1 MGKTGSEIV
10 MQAEAMGEALE
21 KLADGIVESSRDRQK
36 LVLVG
41 IHTGGVHL
49 ARRLQRVIF
58 RKYDLSVPV
67 GTLDITLYRD
77 DWTRLHTQPV
87 VKATDLPFGIDDRE
101 VVLVDDV
108 LFTGRTIRAALD
120 ALIDYG
126 RPRTVRVAV
135 LVDRG
140 HRELPIFAQFVGL
153 PARHQH
159 RRTGECSVV
168 RKGRRSIRSLPNGL
182 QPKGQT
188 ELFRCRISQHLSQAT
203 QIQIAP
209 RHHRHHLFPGEAVS
223 YLEGCRQRCRPG
235 NFRQILSVAQGGDEL
250 RPEAPLH

>member
-1 MGKTGSEIV
+1 MGKNGSVVV
-10 MQAEAMGEALE
+10 MQPDEIQQALE
-21 KLADGIVESSRDRQK
+21 KLADGIVEHSPDRQK

-49 ARRLQRVIF
+49 ARRIREIILRSHQ
-58 RKYDLSVPV
+58 LSVPV

-87 VKATDLPFGIDDRE
+87 VKATDLPFVIDDRQ

-126 RPRTVRVAV
+126 RPRTVQVAV

-140 HRELPIFAQFVGL
+140 HRELPIFAQFIGL
-153 PARHQH
+153 HLNTNIEEQVNVLLEEKDGIDQVV
-159 RRTGECSVV
+159 TEWTSV
-168 RKGRRSIRSLPNGL
+168 
-182 QPKGQT
+182 
-188 ELFRCRISQHLSQAT
+188 
-203 QIQIAP
+203 
-209 RHHRHHLFPGEAVS
+209 
-223 YLEGCRQRCRPG
+223 
-235 NFRQILSVAQGGDEL
+235 
-250 RPEAPLH
+250 

>member
-1 MGKTGSEIV
+1 MGKTGGEIV

-21 KLADGIVESSRDRQK
+21 KLADGIVASSRERQK

-49 ARRLQRVIF
+49 ARRLQKAIF
-58 RKYDLSVPV
+58 RKYDLTVPV

-87 VKATDLPFGIDDRE
+87 VKATDLPFGIDESE

-140 HRELPIFAQFVGL
+140 HRELPIFAQFIGL
-153 PARHQH
+153 PLDTSIEEQVNVRLSEKDGIDQ
-159 RRTGECSVV
+159 VV
-168 RKGRRSIRSLPNGL
+168 
-182 QPKGQT
+182 T
-188 ELFRCRISQHLSQAT
+188 ERASA
-203 QIQIAP
+203 
-209 RHHRHHLFPGEAVS
+209 
-223 YLEGCRQRCRPG
+223 
-235 NFRQILSVAQGGDEL
+235 
-250 RPEAPLH
+250 

>member
-1 MGKTGSEIV
+1 MGKTSGEVV
-10 MQAEAMGEALE
+10 MQADDIQNASQE
-21 KLADGIVESSRDRQK
+21 LAEGIVKHALDRRQ

-49 ARRLQRVIF
+49 ARRLQKVILD
-58 RKYDLSVPV
+58 KYHLSVPV

-87 VKATDLPFGIDDRE
+87 VKATDLPFEIDDRE

-126 RPRTVRVAV
+126 RPKTVQVAV

-140 HRELPIFAQFVGL
+140 HRELPIFAQFIGL
-153 PARHQH
+153 HLDTRIEEQVNVLFVEKD
-159 RRTGECSVV
+159 GIDQVV
-168 RKGRRSIRSLPNGL
+168 
-182 QPKGQT
+182 T
-188 ELFRCRISQHLSQAT
+188 ERAST
-203 QIQIAP
+203 
-209 RHHRHHLFPGEAVS
+209 
-223 YLEGCRQRCRPG
+223 
-235 NFRQILSVAQGGDEL
+235 
-250 RPEAPLH
+250 

>member
-1 MGKTGSEIV
+1 MGKMGGEIV

-21 KLADGIVESSRDRQK
+21 KLADGIVKNARDRQK

-49 ARRLQRVIF
+49 AHRLKKVIMD
-58 RKYDLSVPV
+58 KCNLSVPV

-87 VKATDLPFGIDDRE
+87 VKATNLPFGIDDRE

-126 RPRTVRVAV
+126 RPRSVQVAV

-140 HRELPIFAQFVGL
+140 HRELPIFAQYVGL
-153 PARHQH
+153 RLDTHLEEQVNVLLYEKDGID
-159 RRTGECSVV
+159 RVV
-168 RKGRRSIRSLPNGL
+168 M
-182 QPKGQT
+182 
-188 ELFRCRISQHLSQAT
+188 E
-203 QIQIAP
+203 
-209 RHHRHHLFPGEAVS
+209 EAS
-223 YLEGCRQRCRPG
+223 
-235 NFRQILSVAQGGDEL
+235 A
-250 RPEAPLH
+250 

>member
-1 MGKTGSEIV
+1 MGKIDGEIV
-10 MQAEAMGEALE
+10 MQADDIQNALV
-21 KLADGIVESSRDRQK
+21 KLAEGIVERSLDRQQ

-49 ARRLQRVIF
+49 ARRLKKVILD
-58 RKYDLSVPV
+58 KYHLSVPV

-87 VKATDLPFGIDDRE
+87 VKATDLPFEIDDRE

-126 RPRTVRVAV
+126 RPKTVQVAV

-140 HRELPIFAQFVGL
+140 HRELPIFAQFIGL
-153 PARHQH
+153 HLDTSIEEQVNVLFSEKD
-159 RRTGECSVV
+159 GIDQVV
-168 RKGRRSIRSLPNGL
+168 
-182 QPKGQT
+182 T
-188 ELFRCRISQHLSQAT
+188 ERASA
-203 QIQIAP
+203 
-209 RHHRHHLFPGEAVS
+209 
-223 YLEGCRQRCRPG
+223 
-235 NFRQILSVAQGGDEL
+235 
-250 RPEAPLH
+250 